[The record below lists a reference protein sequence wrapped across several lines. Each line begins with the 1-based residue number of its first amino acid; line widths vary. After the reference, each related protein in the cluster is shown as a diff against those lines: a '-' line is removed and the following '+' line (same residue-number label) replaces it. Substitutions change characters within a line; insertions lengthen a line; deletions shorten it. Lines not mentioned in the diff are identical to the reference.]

1 MKKSTKL
8 LSVILAILMIFSSL
22 SVASFAVGKTNY
34 KTVEDLEA
42 LGAYSPYGSV
52 TRLTTEERLSVLF
65 DQLDILLGELN
76 INMGTIDLSILG
88 KIEIDLRSIN
98 ALCKTV
104 DSVQTLVNKN
114 SSLLWMAKVI
124 NYIDVSTWQ
133 SGMTR
138 ENTSQ
143 FTIVS
148 ELFEFISANE
158 LLVNRILVEGLQ
170 FGVANSFLPFDR
182 EGISSLIQN
191 LPSTIKTLIFPLM
204 ARPDATASELSIFT
218 NTAGNGGVLSV
229 LDKIIPELF
238 SKPMLWTSY
247 RVNANGDDLKYTAEL
262 PTAAGQTS
270 RYFVV
275 ENGGEQISQ
284 YDYNFPVLLGSKDN
298 VGKWT
303 KTVTYTKTLE
313 TEGGDT
319 YVYAAPAGY
328 SGDQTLKWY
337 KNGDKGYLLPS
348 VRDAINSGA
357 LSFSVNGADSALGLL
372 YKFIPYV
379 FAEMAPVV
387 LNGSVKK
394 LLAGA
399 LGVSFTEMTAAEVNA
414 VKGLAAAGDFFTKPQ
429 EFYLWEYSDYK
440 VIDGVPYYRF
450 EDTYFKG
457 TLPENLSTYYY
468 MFNWDW
474 KITKDFVNDFIP
486 TVDGTTIGNS
496 AAGYDNILDGL
507 NAFVYKV
514 IDTVLVENFEAKGQ
528 TYNLR
533 TGLGW
538 ENGGLDKVVNNVLR
552 VARYAFSIAPE
563 EIFDEYYSDAKLSPY
578 YNMMMNGTVKQ
589 ALTGL
594 ACAGIKLLMPQAQLP
609 TEAKL
614 CKTVGTDST
623 DDVSVLALGS
633 VVLRELCT
641 QFMPQYNFDALI
653 YADYSTKTILTGA
666 DYDANYW
673 LDTALNIGMDFGM
686 YYLRSLTDLGED
698 DDAGYYSVMSNL
710 KAIPSNT
717 PTALVY
723 KAGGTYVV
731 ESGKKIPA
739 WQYKLDWVLDWGL
752 SSAKD
757 WTWKFEKYIDCGA
770 TVDLAT
776 YQDPWAKLNTIIL
789 KILPLDQLLDGT
801 GVTTASNTWLENI
814 LRGKLVNG
822 ISTLNLPLVA
832 SAFKIPNGLLRNAN
846 VLTQVV
852 TLVKG
857 LLNSVLY
864 KLAGNYDIIPAEVK
878 TVDDLFNQDT
888 LVKTLAG
895 TTTKSGSWYKHAS
908 DGFIAKLKVIVTN
921 GLLDPL
927 LPIVGLFLGW
937 KSGAQDFNDPS
948 IYFVTSENDTYLHS
962 AATNTLKIANKSS
975 GMLEKHRNSDA
986 VDNPYVLTIN
996 SIEVDEGVALSGSFP
1011 QTLNPGETIEMNVTV
1026 PAGKESVA
1034 TFKVNYS
1041 IAGKDGKA
1049 IGSEQTKVI
1058 YARLTST
1065 WDEENNMVSNGK
1077 EDNGIFSS
1085 QHKEYTFTK
1094 DLFTT
1099 VTTLTGEAQNSSSKA
1114 KNFARIYADSSPAMS
1129 ENFMQYFESQTNRK
1143 EAEWPEKI
1151 DAYANKTNGTAS
1163 GKLYKAKAGITS
1175 ATEIPYGYYDGGQ
1188 IAVQY
1193 EWMKTI
1199 TIKGTAWAIWDYDF
1213 VYYNDYDI
1221 ENVAKTYIDKNLKA
1235 SDFGADAQADFA
1247 AYETALKQV
1256 KFLADAP
1263 KTTMY
1268 TDDIT
1273 IEDGGVMVH
1282 IPAAIAALD
1291 SAYEKLMKNPIVGDV
1306 ADVNTISDAI
1316 DAIAESKGYEIDYE
1330 NYELYEFFAYDKAVK
1345 AGYKMIDSTKGPAK
1359 PENYIEG
1366 ENLSQAVIEAIAANK
1381 GGNIKTGIDATVS
1394 APSEEAM
1401 TKYNDALANFTAP
1414 VYSTVQVEDT
1424 IARIKYYFG
1433 FMDANMKTP
1442 VVKDFL
1448 NQEISIAEA
1457 QNYVQGDYSADSWA
1471 AYTKALADAKAVQA
1485 DVNARQSQ
1493 IFDAKYELMKAQ
1505 NELLPKY
1512 ASMKDNGYL
1521 DGELATLI
1529 EQANTV
1535 VGHFNEYFK
1544 VKDGVD
1550 ATEAWKQLVQALGVE
1565 YNVTVDDVEYSG
1577 ILYNHSAL
1585 TFKAYD
1591 RLNSNKEKA
1600 KVDAAC
1606 DKLQAALNNFVSSVT
1621 LDKNNSGVV
1630 NQVTQD
1636 VRYIQGIVPGTVTT
1650 AEAILNNVKASNPA
1664 AKLAVTPSKSNGFGT
1679 GATVKVSVDN
1689 IGVLSTYYVVVY
1701 GDVNGDGVV
1710 DAFDAFAVDKNVN
1723 SLAALDGVYAK
1734 AADADASGE
1743 ISVADLTPI
1752 MSASVGNADVISQT
1766 R

>member
-22 SVASFAVGKTNY
+22 SVASFAAKTRYENV
-34 KTVEDLEA
+34 TDLEA
-42 LGAYSPYGSV
+42 LEAYNPNGSV
-52 TRLTTEERLSVLF
+52 TRLTTDERLSILF
-65 DQLDILLGELN
+65 DQLEMLLSEAN
-76 INMGTIDLSILG
+76 ISTVVDLSILG
-88 KIEIDLRSIN
+88 KLNIDLRSID

-104 DSVQTLVNKN
+104 DDVCDFIQGKYWLLSGAGIAYSIENKA
-114 SSLLWMAKVI
+114 WER
-124 NYIDVSTWQ
+124 
-133 SGMTR
+133 GMNR
-138 ENTSQ
+138 EKDTP
-143 FTIVS
+143 TKMLT
-148 ELFEFISANE
+148 ELFELVSANE
-158 LLVNRILVEGLQ
+158 LFINRLITSGLDL
-170 FGVANSFLPFDR
+170 GVANNLLPIDR
-182 EGISSLIQN
+182 KAISALIQDV
-191 LPSTIKTLIFPLM
+191 PGTIKKLVFPLL
-204 ARPDATASELSIFT
+204 ARPDTAVSEIGTFT

-229 LDKIIPELF
+229 LDKIIPELL

-262 PTAAGQTS
+262 PTAAGQTL

-275 ENGGEQISQ
+275 ENGGEQIAQ
-284 YDYNFPVLLGSKDN
+284 YDYNFAPLMGSN
-298 VGKWT
+298 NEAGTWT

-337 KNGDKGYLLPS
+337 KNGDAGYLLPS
-348 VRDAINSGA
+348 VRDAINNGT
-357 LSFSVNGADSALGLL
+357 LTFSINGSDSALGLL

-399 LGVSFTEMTAAEVNA
+399 LGVSFAKMTAAEVNA

-457 TLPENLSTYYY
+457 TLPEKLSTYYY

-474 KITKDFVNDFIP
+474 KITDDFVNDFIP
-486 TVDGTTIGNS
+486 SVNGSTIGNS
-496 AAGYDNILDGL
+496 AKGYDTILGGL

-514 IDTVLVENFEAKGQ
+514 IDTVLVPSFNVNGKD
-528 TYNLR
+528 YDLR
-533 TGLGW
+533 KTGLGW
-538 ENGGLDKVVNNVLR
+538 EDGGLDKVIDNVLR
-552 VARYAFSIAPE
+552 AARYAFSIAPE

-578 YNMMMNGTVKQ
+578 YNLMMNGTVKQ

-609 TEAKL
+609 TADKL
-614 CKTVGTDST
+614 CKTVGTDSA

-641 QFMPQYNFDALI
+641 QFMPQYNFDKLI
-653 YADYSTKTILTGA
+653 YADYNTKTILTGA

-673 LDTALNIGMDFGM
+673 IDTALNIGMDFGM
-686 YYLRSLTDLGED
+686 YYLRSLADLGED
-698 DDAGYYSVMSNL
+698 DEAAGYYSVMSNL

-752 SSAKD
+752 STAKD
-757 WTWKFEKYIDCGA
+757 WTWNFEKFIDCGS

-776 YQDPWAKLNTIIL
+776 YQDPWAKLNTILL

-814 LRGKLVNG
+814 LRGKLVKG
-822 ISTLNLPLVA
+822 IADLDLPTVA

-846 VLTQVV
+846 VLTQAV

-857 LLNSVLY
+857 LINVVFY
-864 KLAGNYDIIPAEVK
+864 KLTGNYDVIISEIK
-878 TVDDLFNQDT
+878 TVDDVFNQAN
-888 LVKTLAG
+888 LKKMLAG
-895 TTTKSGSWYKHAS
+895 TIKGSGLNWSQVS
-908 DGFIAKLKVIVTN
+908 QGLIGKLQYLVPN
-921 GLLDPL
+921 GLLAPAM
-927 LPIVGLFLGW
+927 PIVGMFLGW
-937 KSGAQDFNDPS
+937 KTGAQEFKDPS
-948 IYFVTSENDTYLHS
+948 IYFTTSGNDTYLHS
-962 AATNTLKIANKSS
+962 AATNTLKITNKAS
-975 GMLEKHRNSDA
+975 GMLEKHRNSN
-986 VDNPYVLTIN
+986 VLDNPYVLTIN
-996 SIEVDEGVALSGSFP
+996 SIEVDEGVTVAGNFP
-1011 QTLNPGETIEMNVTV
+1011 QTLNPGATVEMNVTV
-1026 PAGKESVA
+1026 PADTESVA
-1034 TFKVNYS
+1034 TFKVKYS
-1041 IAGKDGKA
+1041 ITGKDGKA
-1049 IGSEQTKVI
+1049 IGTEQTKII
-1058 YARLTST
+1058 YARLTSN
-1065 WDEENNMVSNGK
+1065 WDQENDMVSDGSAN
-1077 EDNGIFSS
+1077 NGILSS
-1085 QHKEYTFTK
+1085 QHKKYTFTK

-1099 VTTLTGEAQNSSSKA
+1099 VTTLTGEVQNNEKRS
-1114 KNFARIYADSSPAMS
+1114 KNFAKIYESVAPAS
-1129 ENFMQYFESQTNRK
+1129 GDFAQYFEAQTDRA
-1143 EAEWPEKI
+1143 EAEWPETI
-1151 DAYANKTNGTAS
+1151 DAKGQGGNGSAS
-1163 GKLYKAKAGITS
+1163 GLLYKAKAGVTS

-1188 IAVQY
+1188 VAVRY
-1193 EWMKTI
+1193 EWKYFGN
-1199 TIKGTAWAIWDYDF
+1199 KVGTAVFEYDF

-1221 ENVAKTYIDKNLKA
+1221 ENVAKSYIDKNLKA
-1235 SDFGADAQADFA
+1235 SDFGADAQADFT

-1263 KTTMY
+1263 KTETY
-1268 TDDIT
+1268 TDD
-1273 IEDGGVMVH
+1273 EDVMSQ
-1282 IPAAIAALD
+1282 IPGAIAALD
-1291 SAYEKLMKNPIVGDV
+1291 SAYKKLMKNPIVGDT
-1306 ADVNTISDAI
+1306 ADVNDISAAI
-1316 DAIAESKGYEIDYE
+1316 DAIAAAKGYEIDYE

-1359 PENYIEG
+1359 PEKYIEG
-1366 ENLSQAVIEAIAANK
+1366 ENLSQAVIEAIAAAK

-1401 TKYNDALANFTAP
+1401 TKYNDALANFVAP
-1414 VYSTVQVEDT
+1414 VYSTVNVEDA

-1448 NQEISIAEA
+1448 NQELSIAAAKGYKEA
-1457 QNYVQGDYSADSWA
+1457 DYSADSWA
-1471 AYTKALADAKAVQA
+1471 AYTKALADAQAVA
-1485 DVNARQSQ
+1485 KDANARQSQ
-1493 IFDAKYELMKAQ
+1493 IFDAKYALMKAQ
-1505 NELLPKY
+1505 NDLLPKKY
-1512 ASMKDNGYL
+1512 SMKDNGYL
-1521 DGELATLI
+1521 DGELSALI
-1529 EQANTV
+1529 EQANTIV
-1535 VGHFNEYFK
+1535 NHSDLFT
-1544 VKDGVD
+1544 VKANVD

-1565 YNVTVDDVEYSG
+1565 YNVTVDGTDYTG

-1606 DKLQAALNNFVSSVT
+1606 NKLQAALNNFVSSVT
-1621 LDKNNSGVV
+1621 LDPTGSGVV
-1630 NQVTQD
+1630 NQVAQD
-1636 VRYIQGIVPGTVTT
+1636 VKYIQGITPGTVTT
-1650 AEAILNNVKASNPA
+1650 ADAILQNIKASNAA
-1664 AKLAVTPSKSNGFGT
+1664 AKLAVTPSKSNGYGT
-1679 GATVKVSVDN
+1679 GAMVKVSID
-1689 IGVLSTYYVVVY
+1689 GVGVVASYYVVVY

-1723 SLAALDGVYAK
+1723 SLTALDGVYAK

-1752 MSASVGNADVISQT
+1752 MSAAVGNANVISQT

>member
-42 LGAYSPYGSV
+42 LKAYNPYGAV
-52 TRLTTEERLSVLF
+52 TRLTTEERLSILF

-76 INMGTIDLSILG
+76 INMGTMDLSILG
-88 KIEIDLRSIN
+88 KVEIDLRSIN

-114 SSLLWMAKVI
+114 SLLLPLAKVI

-158 LLVNRILVEGLQ
+158 LLVNRVLVEGLE
-170 FGVANSFLPFDR
+170 FGVANGFLPFDR
-182 EGISSLIQN
+182 EGISTLIQN

-204 ARPDATASELSIFT
+204 ARPDATVSELSTFT
-218 NTAGNGGVLSV
+218 NTSGNGGVLSV
-229 LDKIIPELF
+229 LDKVIPELL

-319 YVYAAPAGY
+319 YVYAAPTGY

-348 VRDAINSGA
+348 VRDAINNGT
-357 LSFSVNGADSALGLL
+357 LSFSVNGTDSALGLL

-399 LGVSFTEMTAAEVNA
+399 LGVSFAEMTAAEVEA
-414 VKGLAAAGDFFTKPQ
+414 AKGLAGAGNFFTKPQ
-429 EFYLWEYSDYK
+429 ESYLWEYSDYK

-474 KITKDFVNDFIP
+474 KITDDFVNEFIP

-496 AAGYDNILDGL
+496 AAGYSSILDGL

-514 IDTVLVENFEAKGQ
+514 INTVLVENFEVKGQ

-538 ENGGLDKVVNNVLR
+538 ENGGLDKLVDNVLSA
-552 VARYAFSIAPE
+552 ARYAFGIAPK
-563 EIFDEYYSDAKLSPY
+563 EIFDEYYNDPVLSPY
-578 YNMMMNGTVKQ
+578 YNMMMTGTKKQ

-614 CKTVGTDST
+614 CKTVGTDSA

-717 PTALVY
+717 PKALVY

-731 ESGKKIPA
+731 EDGKKIPA

-757 WTWKFEKYIDCGA
+757 WTWSFEKYIDCGS

-822 ISTLNLPLVA
+822 INSFDLPLVA

-846 VLTQVV
+846 VLTQAV

-857 LLNSVLY
+857 LLNVVFY

-878 TVDDLFNQDT
+878 TIDDVFNQDI

-895 TTTKSGSWYKHAS
+895 TTEKGITWHKHKS

-937 KSGAQDFNDPS
+937 KTGAQDFNDPS
-948 IYFVTSENDTYLHS
+948 IYFTTSGNDTYLHS

-975 GMLEKHRNSDA
+975 GMLEKHRNSNV

-996 SIEVDEGVALSGSFP
+996 SIEADEGVTVAGQFP
-1011 QTLNPGETIEMNVTV
+1011 QTLNPGETIEMKVTV
-1026 PAGKESVA
+1026 PADTESVA

-1041 IAGKDGKA
+1041 ITGKDGKA
-1049 IGSEQTKVI
+1049 IGSEQTKVV

-1077 EDNGIFSS
+1077 EDSGIFSS
-1085 QHKEYTFTK
+1085 AHKEYTFTK

-1099 VTTLTGEAQNSSSKA
+1099 VTTLKGEAQNSSSKQ
-1114 KNFARIYADSSPAMS
+1114 KNITKIYADPTPEMS
-1129 ENFMQYFESQTNRK
+1129 ENFMQYFESQTNLT

-1151 DAYANKTNGTAS
+1151 GAYEHKTNATAS
-1163 GKLYKAKAGITS
+1163 GKLYKAKAGVTS

-1188 IAVQY
+1188 IAVQF
-1193 EWMKTI
+1193 EWNKTV
-1199 TIKGTAWAIWDYDF
+1199 TIKGKVWAIWDYDF

-1221 ENVAKTYIDKNLKA
+1221 ENVAKSYINKNLKA

-1268 TDDIT
+1268 ADNLT
-1273 IEDGGVMVH
+1273 IEEGGVMVH
-1282 IPAAIAALD
+1282 IPDAIAALD

-1316 DAIAESKGYEIDYE
+1316 DAIAEAKGYEIDYE

-1366 ENLSQAVIEAIAANK
+1366 ENLSQAVIEAIAAAK

-1414 VYSTVQVEDT
+1414 VYSTVNVEDT
-1424 IARIKYYFG
+1424 IARINYYFG

-1457 QNYVQGDYSADSWA
+1457 QNYVQGNYSTDSWA
-1471 AYTKALADAKAVQA
+1471 AYQKALADAKAVQA
-1485 DVNARQSQ
+1485 DADARQSQ

-1505 NELLPKY
+1505 NDLLPKSV
-1512 ASMKDNGYL
+1512 SMKDNGYL
-1521 DGELATLI
+1521 DGELSALI
-1529 EQANTV
+1529 EQANTIV
-1535 VGHFNEYFK
+1535 NHSDLFT
-1544 VKDGVD
+1544 VKANVD

-1565 YNVTVDDVEYSG
+1565 YNVNVDGTDYEG
-1577 ILYNHSAL
+1577 ILYKNSAL
-1585 TFKAYD
+1585 DFKTND

-1606 DKLQAALNNFVSSVT
+1606 TKLRTAIGNFVSSVT
-1621 LDKNNSGVV
+1621 LDPSGSGVV
-1630 NQVTQD
+1630 NQVAQD
-1636 VRYIQGIVPGTVTT
+1636 VKYIQGITPGTVTT
-1650 AEAILNNVKASNPA
+1650 ADAILKNIKASNAA

-1679 GATVKVSVDN
+1679 GAMVKASID
-1689 IGVLSTYYVVVY
+1689 GVGVVATYYVVVY

-1723 SLAALDGVYAK
+1723 GLAALDGVYAK
-1734 AADADASGE
+1734 AADADQSDA
-1743 ISVADLTPI
+1743 ITVADLTPI
-1752 MSASVGNADVISQT
+1752 MSAAVGNVDAISQT

>member
-8 LSVILAILMIFSSL
+8 LSVILAVLMIFSSL

-34 KTVEDLEA
+34 KTVEDLTA
-42 LGAYSPYGSV
+42 LDAYNTYGSV
-52 TRLTTEERLSVLF
+52 TRLTTEERMSILF

-88 KIEIDLRSIN
+88 KLTIDLRSIN

-104 DSVQTLVNKN
+104 DNVKEFVEGKKA
-114 SSLLWMAKVI
+114 LLWMVGVAKNI
-124 NYIDVSTWQ
+124 NVSTWQ

-138 ENTSQ
+138 ETTSQ
-143 FTIVS
+143 IMIVT
-148 ELFEFISANE
+148 ELLELLSANE
-158 LLVNRILVEGLQ
+158 PLVSAVLTDGLDL
-170 FGVANSFLPFDR
+170 GVANNFLPFDR
-182 EGISSLIQN
+182 KGMSDLIKD
-191 LPSTIKTLIFPLM
+191 LPGTIKALIFPLM
-204 ARPDATASELSIFT
+204 ARRDATASEIGTFT
-218 NTAGNGGVLSV
+218 NTKGNGGVLTV
-229 LDKIIPELF
+229 LDSFVQTLF
-238 SKPMLWTSY
+238 TKPMLWTSY

-262 PTAAGQTS
+262 PTAAGQTL

-284 YDYNFPVLLGSKDN
+284 YDYNFAPVMGSKSSA
-298 VGKWT
+298 GTWT

-313 TEGGDT
+313 TEGEDI
-319 YVYAAPAGY
+319 YVYAAPKDY
-328 SGDQTLKWY
+328 TGDQTLKWY

-357 LSFSVNGADSALGLL
+357 LTFSVNGADSVLGLL

-399 LGVSFTEMTAAEVNA
+399 LGVEFAEMTAAEVDA
-414 VKGLAAAGDFFTKPQ
+414 VKVLPEAGDFFTKPQ

-474 KITKDFVNDFIP
+474 KITDDFVNEFIP

-496 AAGYDNILDGL
+496 AAGYDSILDGL
-507 NAFVYKV
+507 NAFIYKV
-514 IDTVLVENFEAKGQ
+514 IDTVLVENFEVKGK

-552 VARYAFSIAPE
+552 AARYAFSIAPE
-563 EIFDEYYSDAKLSPY
+563 EIFDEYYNDAKLSPY
-578 YNMMMNGTVKQ
+578 YNMMMNGTTKQ

-609 TEAKL
+609 SEAKL
-614 CKTVGTDST
+614 CKTVGTDSA
-623 DDVSVLALGS
+623 DDVSVLALAA
-633 VVLRELCT
+633 VVVRELCT
-641 QFMPQYNFDALI
+641 QLMPAYNFDALI
-653 YADYSTKTILTGA
+653 YADYNTKTLLTGA
-666 DYDANYW
+666 KYNADYW
-673 LDTALNIGMDFGM
+673 IDTVLTMGVDLGM
-686 YYLRSLTDLGED
+686 YYLRNITDLGED
-698 DDAGYYSVMSNL
+698 SANGYYAVMNKL
-710 KAIPSNT
+710 GAVPSSD
-717 PTALVY
+717 ASSFKY
-723 KAGGTYVV
+723 KADSTYKDGV
-731 ESGKKIPA
+731 PT
-739 WQYKLDWVLDWGL
+739 WQYKVDWIIDWAL
-752 SSAKD
+752 TSSEEWA
-757 WTWKFEKYIDCGA
+757 WSFEKFVDCGS

-776 YQDPWAKLNTIIL
+776 YQDPWAKLNTVLL
-789 KILPLDQLLDGT
+789 KLLPLDQVFNASD
-801 GVTTASNTWLENI
+801 VTTASNTWLENV
-814 LRGKLVNG
+814 LRGKLVKG
-822 ISTLNLPLVA
+822 IADLDLPKVA
-832 SAFKIPNGLLRNAN
+832 SAFKIPDGILRNAN
-846 VLTQVV
+846 VLTQAV

-864 KLAGNYDIIPAEVK
+864 KLAGNNDIIPAAIN
-878 TVDDLFNQDT
+878 TVDDLFNQDN
-888 LVKTLAG
+888 LKTLIC
-895 TTTKSGSWYKHAS
+895 SLLS
-908 DGFIAKLKVIVTN
+908 KLYPIGQN
-921 GLLDPL
+921 GLLDPV
-927 LPIVGLFLGW
+927 LPIVGMFLGW
-937 KSGAQDFNDPS
+937 KTGAQDFKDPS
-948 IYFVTSENDTYLHS
+948 IYFTTSGNDTYLLS
-962 AATNTLKIANKSS
+962 TATNTLKIANKSA
-975 GMLEKHRNSDA
+975 GMLEKHRDSDA
-986 VDNPYVLTIN
+986 VDNPYVLTIK
-996 SIEVDEGVALSGSFP
+996 SIEVDEGVTLDGSFP
-1011 QTLNPGETIEMNVTV
+1011 QTLNPGETIEMKVTV
-1026 PAGKESVA
+1026 PDKKDSVA
-1034 TFKVNYS
+1034 TFKVHYS
-1041 IAGKDGKA
+1041 ITGKDGKA

-1065 WDEENNMVSNGK
+1065 PDQENNMVTNGK
-1077 EDNGIFSS
+1077 EDNGIISS
-1085 QHKEYTFTK
+1085 QHKEFTFTK

-1099 VTTLTGEAQNSSSKA
+1099 VTTLIGEVQNSGDA
-1114 KNFARIYADSSPAMS
+1114 KNFAQIYADTSKAEMG
-1129 ENFMQYFESQTNRK
+1129 ENFMQYFESQTDRE
-1143 EAEWPEKI
+1143 EAEWPAKI
-1151 DAYANKTNGTAS
+1151 DGKANKVNGTAS
-1163 GKLYKAKAGITS
+1163 GLLYKAKAGVTS

-1188 IAVQY
+1188 IAVRY
-1193 EWMKTI
+1193 EWKNWVGKT
-1199 TIKGTAWAIWDYDF
+1199 KEAWAIWDYDF

-1268 TDDIT
+1268 TDNLT
-1273 IEDGGVMVH
+1273 IDEGGVMVH
-1282 IPAAIAALD
+1282 IPAAIEALD
-1291 SAYEKLMKNPIVGDV
+1291 SAYEKLMKHPIVGDV

-1424 IARIKYYFG
+1424 IARINYYFN
-1433 FMDANMKTP
+1433 FMDAHMKTP

-1448 NQEISIAEA
+1448 NQEIAIAEA
-1457 QNYVQGDYSADSWA
+1457 QNYAQGEYSTDSWA

-1485 DVNARQSQ
+1485 DANARQSQ
-1493 IFDAKYELMKAQ
+1493 IFDAKYALMKAQ
-1505 NELLPKY
+1505 NDLLPKY

-1521 DGELATLI
+1521 DGELSALI
-1529 EQANTV
+1529 EQANTI

-1550 ATEAWKQLVQALGVE
+1550 ATEAWKQLVQTLGVE
-1565 YNVTVDDVEYSG
+1565 YNVNVDGTDYTG
-1577 ILYNHSAL
+1577 ILYNNSAL
-1585 TFKAYD
+1585 TFTAYD

-1630 NQVTQD
+1630 NQVTQE

-1650 AEAILNNVKASNPA
+1650 SEAILNNVKASNPA

-1679 GATVKVSVDN
+1679 GATVKVSVDG

-1743 ISVADLTPI
+1743 ITVADLTPI
-1752 MSASVGNADVISQT
+1752 MSASVGNANVISQT

>member
-8 LSVILAILMIFSSL
+8 LSVILAVLMIFSSL
-22 SVASFAVGKTNY
+22 SVASFAATTKY

-42 LGAYSPYGSV
+42 LQAYSPYGSV
-52 TRLTTEERLSVLF
+52 TRLETEERLSILF
-65 DQLDILLGELN
+65 DQLDVLLGELN
-76 INMGTIDLSILG
+76 INLGTIDLSILG
-88 KIEIDLRSIN
+88 KLTIDLTSIN

-104 DSVQTLVNKN
+104 DNVKEFVKGKTALLPLV
-114 SSLLWMAKVI
+114 KVI

-143 FTIVS
+143 LTIVS
-148 ELFEFISANE
+148 ELFELISANE

-204 ARPDATASELSIFT
+204 ARPDTPASELGTYT
-218 NTAGNGGVLSV
+218 NTAGNGGVLTV
-229 LDKIIPELF
+229 LDSFVQTLF
-238 SKPMLWTSY
+238 TKPMLWTSY

-262 PTAAGQTS
+262 PTTAGQTS

-303 KTVTYTKTLE
+303 KTVTYTKTPE

-319 YVYAAPAGY
+319 YVYTAPEDY
-328 SGDQTLKWY
+328 TGDHTLKWY

-348 VRDAINSGA
+348 VRDAIIKGD
-357 LSFSVNGADSALGLL
+357 LTFSVNGDDSVLGLI

-394 LLAGA
+394 LLAEA
-399 LGVSFTEMTAAEVNA
+399 LGVSFAEMTQQEIEA
-414 VKGLAAAGDFFTKPQ
+414 VANAGDFFTKPQ

-457 TLPENLSTYYY
+457 TLPANLSTYYY

-474 KITKDFVNDFIP
+474 KITKDFVNEFIP
-486 TVDGTTIGNS
+486 TVSGSTIGES
-496 AAGYDNILDGL
+496 AKHYDTILDGL
-507 NAFVYKV
+507 NDFVYKV
-514 IDTVLVENFEAKGQ
+514 IDTVLVENFEVKGK

-533 TGLGW
+533 AGLGW
-538 ENGGLDKVVNNVLR
+538 ENGGLDKVVDNVLR
-552 VARYAFSIAPE
+552 AARYAFSIAPE

-578 YNMMMNGTVKQ
+578 YNLMMNGTVKQ

-609 TEAKL
+609 SEAKL
-614 CKTVGTDST
+614 CKTVGTDSA

-641 QFMPQYNFDALI
+641 QFMPQYNFDKLI

-666 DYDANYW
+666 DYDTNYW
-673 LDTALNIGMDFGM
+673 IDTALNIGMDLGM

-710 KAIPSNT
+710 KAVPSNT

-739 WQYKLDWVLDWGL
+739 WQIKLDWVIDWGL

-757 WTWKFEKYIDCGA
+757 WTWNFEKFIDCGS

-776 YQDPWAKLNTIIL
+776 YQDPWAKLNTILL
-789 KILPLDQLLDGT
+789 KLLPLDQLLDGT
-801 GVTTASNTWLENI
+801 GVTTASNTWLENV
-814 LRGKLVNG
+814 LRGKLVKG
-822 ISTLNLPLVA
+822 IADLDIPTVA

-846 VLTQVV
+846 VLTQAV

-864 KLAGNYDIIPAEVK
+864 KLAGNYNVIPAEIN
-878 TVDDLFNQDT
+878 TVDDLFNQDN

-895 TTTKSGSWYKHAS
+895 TTKRKWNGWHEKVD
-908 DGFIAKLKVIVTN
+908 DGFIAKLKVIVTS
-921 GLLDPL
+921 GLLDPI
-927 LPIVGLFLGW
+927 LPIVGMFLGW
-937 KSGAQDFNDPS
+937 KTGAQDFKDPS
-948 IYFVTSENDTYLHS
+948 IYFTTSGNDTYLLS
-962 AATNTLKIANKSS
+962 TATNTLKIANKSS
-975 GMLEKHRNSDA
+975 GMLEKHRNSVT

-1026 PAGKESVA
+1026 PADKESVA
-1034 TFKVNYS
+1034 TFKVHYS
-1041 IAGKDGKA
+1041 IAGKDGKNV
-1049 IGSEQTKVI
+1049 GSEQTKVV

-1065 WDEENNMVSNGK
+1065 PDDENTLIK
-1077 EDNGIFSS
+1077 EKTDGDIISS
-1085 QHKEYTFTK
+1085 SHKQYTFTK
-1094 DLFTT
+1094 DLFST
-1099 VTTLTGEAQNSSSKA
+1099 VTSLKAEAQNKSGSALKFD
-1114 KNFARIYADSSPAMS
+1114 KIYADATPAMG
-1129 ENFMQYFESQTNRK
+1129 ENFKQYFESQTNRA

-1151 DAYANKTNGTAS
+1151 DGKAHNANGVAS
-1163 GKLYKAKAGITS
+1163 GLIFKAKAGVTA
-1175 ATEIPYGYYDGGQ
+1175 ATEMPYGYYSGGQ
-1188 IAVQY
+1188 IAVHF
-1193 EWMKTI
+1193 
-1199 TIKGTAWAIWDYDF
+1199 GTKNKQDYAAWAYDF
-1213 VYYNDYDI
+1213 IYYTDYDI

-1263 KTTMY
+1263 KTISY
-1268 TDDIT
+1268 TDDLT
-1273 IEDGGVMVH
+1273 IEEGGVMVH

-1291 SAYEKLMKNPIVGDV
+1291 SAYEKLMKHPIVGDV

-1366 ENLSQAVIEAIAANK
+1366 ENLSQAVIEKIAADK

-1433 FMDANMKTP
+1433 FMDANMKAKD
-1442 VVKDFL
+1442 VKTFL
-1448 NQEISIAEA
+1448 NQEIDIAKA
-1457 QNYVQGDYSADSWA
+1457 QNYVQGDYSTDSWV
-1471 AYTKALADAKAVQA
+1471 AYTKALADAEAIA
-1485 DVNARQSQ
+1485 ATTGARPSQ

-1505 NELLPKY
+1505 NDLLPKNV
-1512 ASMKDNGYL
+1512 SMKDNGYL
-1521 DGELATLI
+1521 DGELSDLI
-1529 EQANTV
+1529 EQANTIV
-1535 VGHFNEYFK
+1535 NHSDLFT
-1544 VKDGVD
+1544 VKANVD

-1565 YNVTVDDVEYSG
+1565 YNVTVDGVEYSG
-1577 ILYNHSAL
+1577 ILYNNSAL

-1591 RLNSNKEKA
+1591 RLNTNKEKA
-1600 KVDAAC
+1600 KVNAAC
-1606 DKLQAALNNFVSSVT
+1606 DKLRAALNNFVSSVT
-1621 LDKNNSGVV
+1621 LDKNDSGVV
-1630 NQVTQD
+1630 NQVAQD
-1636 VRYIQGIVPGTVTT
+1636 VKYIQGIVPGTVTT
-1650 AEAILNNVKASNPA
+1650 ANAILNNVKASNSA
-1664 AKLAVTPSKSNGFGT
+1664 ATLAVTPSKSNGYGT
-1679 GATVKVSVDN
+1679 GATVKVSVDG
-1689 IGVLSTYYVVVY
+1689 IDVATYYVVVY

-1723 SLAALDGVYAK
+1723 GFAADLNGVYEK
-1734 AADADASGE
+1734 AADADASGT
-1743 ISVADLTPI
+1743 ITVADLTPI
-1752 MSASVGNADVISQT
+1752 MSAAVGNAGVISQT
-1766 R
+1766 RN

>member
-8 LSVILAILMIFSSL
+8 LSVILAIFMIFSSL
-22 SVASFAVGKTNY
+22 SVASFAAKTRYEN
-34 KTVEDLEA
+34 VSDLEA
-42 LGAYSPYGSV
+42 LEAYNPNGSV
-52 TRLTTEERLSVLF
+52 TRLTTDERLSILF
-65 DQLDILLGELN
+65 DQLEMLLSQAN
-76 INMGTIDLSILG
+76 ISTVIDLSILG
-88 KIEIDLRSIN
+88 KLNIDLRSID

-104 DSVQTLVNKN
+104 DDVCDFIGDKHA
-114 SSLLWMAKVI
+114 LLAGAGAAYSIKTNAWER
-124 NYIDVSTWQ
+124 
-133 SGMTR
+133 GMNR
-138 ENTSQ
+138 EKDTP
-143 FTIVS
+143 TKMLT
-148 ELFEFISANE
+148 ELFELVSANE
-158 LLVNRILVEGLQ
+158 LVINRIITDGLDL
-170 FGVANSFLPFDR
+170 GIINNFLPIDR
-182 EGISSLIQN
+182 AAISALVKDV
-191 LPSTIKTLIFPLM
+191 PGTIKKLVFPLL
-204 ARPDATASELSIFT
+204 ARPDTAVSEIGTFT

-262 PTAAGQTS
+262 PTAAGQTL

-275 ENGGEQISQ
+275 ENGGEQIAQ
-284 YDYNFPVLLGSKDN
+284 YDYNFAPLMGSN
-298 VGKWT
+298 NATGTWT

-337 KNGDKGYLLPS
+337 KNGDAGYLLPS
-348 VRDAINSGA
+348 VRDAINSGD
-357 LSFSVNGADSALGLL
+357 LSFSVNGTDSALGLL

-399 LGVSFTEMTAAEVNA
+399 LGVSFAEMTAAEVDA
-414 VKGLAAAGDFFTKPQ
+414 VKGLADAGDFFTKAQ

-474 KITKDFVNDFIP
+474 KITDDFVNEFIP
-486 TVDGTTIGNS
+486 TVDGTTIGKS
-496 AAGYDNILDGL
+496 AAGYDSILDGL

-514 IDTVLVENFEAKGQ
+514 IDTVLVPSFNVNGKD
-528 TYNLR
+528 YDLR
-533 TGLGW
+533 KTGLGW
-538 ENGGLDKVVNNVLR
+538 EDGELDKLVDNVLR
-552 VARYAFSIAPE
+552 AARYAFSIAPE

-578 YNMMMNGTVKQ
+578 YNLMMNGTVKQ

-609 TEAKL
+609 TADKL
-614 CKTVGTDST
+614 CKTVGTDSA

-633 VVLRELCT
+633 VVLREICT

-673 LDTALNIGMDFGM
+673 IDTALNIGMDFGM

-717 PTALVY
+717 PTALDY

-752 SSAKD
+752 STAKE
-757 WTWKFEKYIDCGA
+757 WTWSFEKYIDCGN

-776 YQDPWAKLNTIIL
+776 YQDPWAKLNTILL
-789 KILPLDQLLDGT
+789 KILPLDQLLDDT

-814 LRGKLVNG
+814 LRGKLVKG
-822 ISTLNLPLVA
+822 IADLDLPTVA

-846 VLTQVV
+846 VLTQAV

-857 LLNSVLY
+857 LINVIFY
-864 KLAGNYDIIPAEVK
+864 KLTGNYDVIISEIK
-878 TVDDLFNQDT
+878 TVDDVFNQDN
-888 LVKTLAG
+888 LKKMLAG
-895 TTTKSGSWYKHAS
+895 TIKGGGLNWSQVSQGLI
-908 DGFIAKLKVIVTN
+908 GKLQYLVPN
-921 GLLDPL
+921 GLLVPAM
-927 LPIVGLFLGW
+927 PIVGMFLGW
-937 KSGAQDFNDPS
+937 KTGAQDFEDPS
-948 IYFVTSENDTYLHS
+948 IYFTTSGGDTYLHS
-962 AATNTLKIANKSS
+962 EATNTLKITNKAS
-975 GMLEKHRNSDA
+975 GMLEKHRNSN
-986 VDNPYVLTIN
+986 VLDNPYVLTIN
-996 SIEVDEGVALSGSFP
+996 SIEADEGVTVAGNFP
-1011 QTLNPGETIEMNVTV
+1011 QTLNPGATIEMNVTV
-1026 PAGKESVA
+1026 PAGTESVA
-1034 TFKVNYS
+1034 TFKVKYS
-1041 IAGKDGKA
+1041 ITGKDGKA
-1049 IGSEQTKVI
+1049 IGTEQTKII
-1058 YARLTST
+1058 YARLTSE
-1065 WDEENNMVSNGK
+1065 WDQENDMVSDGK

-1085 QHKEYTFTK
+1085 QHKKYTFTK

-1099 VTTLTGEAQNSSSKA
+1099 VTTLKGEAQNSSSKA
-1114 KNFARIYADSSPAMS
+1114 KDFTKIYADADSAMS
-1129 ENFMQYFESQTNRK
+1129 ENFMQYFESQTNRE
-1143 EAEWPEKI
+1143 EAEWPATI
-1151 DAYANKTNGTAS
+1151 DAKGKAGNSTAS
-1163 GKLYKAKAGITS
+1163 GLLYKAKAGVTS

-1193 EWMKTI
+1193 EWRKAFGST
-1199 TIKGTAWAIWDYDF
+1199 GQAWAIWDYDF

-1235 SDFGADAQADFA
+1235 SDFGADAQADFT

-1263 KTTMY
+1263 KMETY
-1268 TDDIT
+1268 TDDG
-1273 IEDGGVMVH
+1273 DVMSQ
-1282 IPAAIAALD
+1282 IPDAIAALD
-1291 SAYEKLMKNPIVGDV
+1291 SAYEKLMKNPIVGDT
-1306 ADVNTISDAI
+1306 ADVNDISAAI

-1366 ENLSQAVIEAIAANK
+1366 ENLSQAVIEAIAAAK

-1414 VYSTVQVEDT
+1414 VYSTVNVEDA
-1424 IARIKYYFG
+1424 IARINYYFN
-1433 FMDANMKTP
+1433 FMDANMKAKD
-1442 VVKDFL
+1442 VKTFL
-1448 NQEISIAEA
+1448 NQEIEIAKA
-1457 QNYVQGDYSADSWA
+1457 QNYVQGDYSTDSWA
-1471 AYTKALADAKAVQA
+1471 AYTKALADAEAIA
-1485 DVNARQSQ
+1485 ATTGARPSQ

-1505 NELLPKY
+1505 NDLLPKEF
-1512 ASMKDNGYL
+1512 SMKDSGYL
-1521 DGELATLI
+1521 DGELSALI
-1529 EQANTV
+1529 EQANTIV
-1535 VGHFNEYFK
+1535 NHSDLFTVAAN
-1544 VKDGVD
+1544 VD
-1550 ATEAWKQLVQALGVE
+1550 ATEAWKQLVQALGVD
-1565 YNVTVDDVEYSG
+1565 YKVTVDGTDYEG
-1577 ILYNHSAL
+1577 ILYKNSAL
-1585 TFKAYD
+1585 DFKTND
-1591 RLNSNKEKA
+1591 RLKSNKEKA

-1606 DKLQAALNNFVSSVT
+1606 DKLQTALNNFVSSVT
-1621 LDKNNSGVV
+1621 LDKNDSGVV

-1636 VRYIQGIVPGTVTT
+1636 VKCIQGIVPGTVTT
-1650 AEAILNNVKASNPA
+1650 SDAILKNVKASNPA
-1664 AKLAVTPSKSNGFGT
+1664 AKLAVTPSKSNGYGT
-1679 GATVKVSVDN
+1679 GAKVDVSIDG
-1689 IGVLSTYYVVVY
+1689 IGVLATYYVVVY

-1723 SLAALDGVYAK
+1723 GFAPLNGVYEK
-1734 AADADASGE
+1734 AADADASGA

-1752 MSASVGNADVISQT
+1752 MSAAVGNVDVITQT

>member
-22 SVASFAVGKTNY
+22 SVASFAAKANY
-34 KTVEDLEA
+34 KTVDELDA
-42 LGAYSPYGSV
+42 LQAYNPYGSV
-52 TRLTTEERLSVLF
+52 TRLTTEERMSILF

-76 INMGTIDLSILG
+76 IKMDPIKILLYPTIN
-88 KIEIDLRSIN
+88 IDLRSVDAIC
-98 ALCKTV
+98 ATI
-104 DSVQTLVNKN
+104 DSVTACVKQLPTGIAGVAKDLNVKN
-114 SSLLWMAKVI
+114 WK
-124 NYIDVSTWQ
+124 T
-133 SGMTR
+133 GMKR

-143 FTIVS
+143 IMIVT
-148 ELFEFISANE
+148 E
-158 LLVNRILVEGLQ
+158 LLKLLSDNETFVRSVLTKGLDL
-170 FGVANSFLPFDR
+170 GVANSFLPFNR
-182 EGISSLIQN
+182 KGMSALIQD
-191 LPSTIKTLIFPLM
+191 LPGTIKALVFPLL
-204 ARPDATASELSIFT
+204 ARPDTAVSEIGTFT

-262 PTAAGQTS
+262 PTAEGQTL
-270 RYFVV
+270 RYFAV
-275 ENGGEQISQ
+275 ENGGEQIAQ
-284 YDYNFPVLLGSKDN
+284 YDYNFAPVMGSKSSA
-298 VGKWT
+298 GTWT

-337 KNGDKGYLLPS
+337 KNGNKGYLLPS
-348 VRDAINSGA
+348 VAQAINDKT
-357 LSFSVNGADSALGLL
+357 LSFSLNGDDSVLGLI

-394 LLAGA
+394 LLAEA
-399 LGVSFTEMTAAEVNA
+399 LGVSFTEMTAAEVDA
-414 VKGLAAAGDFFTKPQ
+414 VKGSAAGDFFTKPQ

-474 KITKDFVNDFIP
+474 KITDDFVNAFIP
-486 TVDGTTIGNS
+486 TVNGTSIGKS
-496 AAGYDNILDGL
+496 AAGYDSILDGL

-514 IDTVLVENFEAKGQ
+514 IDTVLVPSFEVNGKK
-528 TYNLR
+528 YDLR
-533 TGLGW
+533 AGLGW
-538 ENGGLDKVVNNVLR
+538 ENGGLDKVVDNVLR
-552 VARYAFSIAPE
+552 AARYAFSIAPE

-609 TEAKL
+609 TADKL
-614 CKTVGTDST
+614 CNTVGTDSA

-673 LDTALNIGMDFGM
+673 LDTALNIGMDLGM

-757 WTWKFEKYIDCGA
+757 WTWKFEKFIDCG

-789 KILPLDQLLDGT
+789 KLLPLDQLLDGT
-801 GVTTASNTWLENI
+801 GVTTASNTWLENV

-822 ISTLNLPLVA
+822 ICTLDLPLVA
-832 SAFKIPNGLLRNAN
+832 SAFKIPNGILRNAN
-846 VLTQVV
+846 VLTQAV

-864 KLAGNYDIIPAEVK
+864 KLAGNSDIIPAAIN
-878 TVDDLFNQDT
+878 TLDDLFNQDNLKNLICS
-888 LVKTLAG
+888 LVG
-895 TTTKSGSWYKHAS
+895 
-908 DGFIAKLKVIVTN
+908 KLYTIGQN
-921 GLLDPL
+921 GLLDPV
-927 LPIVGLFLGW
+927 LPIVGMFLGW
-937 KSGAQDFNDPS
+937 KTGAQDFKDPS
-948 IYFVTSENDTYLHS
+948 IYFTTSGNDTYLLS
-962 AATNTLKIANKSS
+962 TATNTLKIANKSS
-975 GMLEKHRNSDA
+975 GMLEKHRNSDV
-986 VDNPYVLTIN
+986 VDNPYVLTIK
-996 SIEVDEGVALSGSFP
+996 SIEVDEGVTLDGSFP
-1011 QTLNPGETIEMNVTV
+1011 QTLNPGETIEMKVTV
-1026 PAGKESVA
+1026 PAKKESVA

-1041 IAGKDGKA
+1041 LTGKDGKA

-1065 WDEENNMVSNGK
+1065 PDQEDVKVTNGK
-1077 EDNGIFSS
+1077 EDNGIISS
-1085 QHKEYTFTK
+1085 EHKEFTFTK

-1099 VTTLTGEAQNSSSKA
+1099 VTTLIGEVQNSGKA
-1114 KNFARIYADSSPAMS
+1114 KDFAQIYADENPAMG
-1129 ENFMQYFESQTNRK
+1129 ENFMQYFESQTNRE
-1143 EAEWPEKI
+1143 EAEWP
-1151 DAYANKTNGTAS
+1151 ANIAAKADKTNGTAS
-1163 GKLYKAKAGITS
+1163 GLLYKAKAGVTS

-1188 IAVQY
+1188 IAV
-1193 EWMKTI
+1193 EWHW
-1199 TIKGTAWAIWDYDF
+1199 KGAFNSTKKAWAIWDYDF

-1268 TDDIT
+1268 ADNLT
-1273 IEDGGVMVH
+1273 IEEGGVMVH
-1282 IPAAIAALD
+1282 IPAAIEALD
-1291 SAYEKLMKNPIVGDV
+1291 SAYEKLMKHPIVGDV

-1345 AGYKMIDSTKGPAK
+1345 AGYNMIDSTKGPAK

-1401 TKYNDALANFTAP
+1401 TNYNDALANFTAP

-1424 IARIKYYFG
+1424 IARINYYFS

-1448 NQEISIAEA
+1448 NQEIAIAEA
-1457 QNYVQGDYSADSWA
+1457 QNYVQGEYSADSWA

-1485 DVNARQSQ
+1485 DANARQSQ
-1493 IFDAKYELMKAQ
+1493 IFDAKYALMKAQ
-1505 NELLPKY
+1505 NDLLPKY

-1529 EQANTV
+1529 EQANTI

-1565 YNVTVDDVEYSG
+1565 YNVTVDGVEYSG
-1577 ILYNHSAL
+1577 ILYNNSAL
-1585 TFKAYD
+1585 TFTAYD

-1606 DKLQAALNNFVSSVT
+1606 SKLRAALNNFVSSVT
-1621 LDKNNSGVV
+1621 LDKNDSGVV
-1630 NQVTQD
+1630 NQVTQE

-1679 GATVKVSVDN
+1679 GATVKVSVDG

-1734 AADADASGE
+1734 AADADASGT
-1743 ISVADLTPI
+1743 ITVADLTPI

>member
-22 SVASFAVGKTNY
+22 SVASFAAKTRYEN
-34 KTVEDLEA
+34 VSDLEA
-42 LGAYSPYGSV
+42 LEAYSPYGSV
-52 TRLTTEERLSVLF
+52 TRLTTDERMSILF
-65 DQLDILLGELN
+65 DQLEMLLSQAN
-76 INMGTIDLSILG
+76 ISTVIDLSILG
-88 KIEIDLRSIN
+88 KLNIDLRSID

-104 DSVQTLVNKN
+104 DDVCDFIKGKHA
-114 SSLLWMAKVI
+114 LLAGAGAAYSIKTDAWER
-124 NYIDVSTWQ
+124 
-133 SGMTR
+133 GMNR
-138 ENTSQ
+138 EKDTP
-143 FTIVS
+143 TKMLT
-148 ELFEFISANE
+148 ELFELVSSNE
-158 LLVNRILVEGLQ
+158 LFINRIITDGLDL
-170 FGVANSFLPFDR
+170 GIINNFLPIDR
-182 EGISSLIQN
+182 KAINALVQDVPG
-191 LPSTIKTLIFPLM
+191 TIKKLVFPLL
-204 ARPDATASELSIFT
+204 ARPDTAVSEIGTFT

-247 RVNANGDDLKYTAEL
+247 RVNANGDDLKYTVEL
-262 PTAAGQTS
+262 PTAAGQTL

-275 ENGGEQISQ
+275 ENGGEQIAQ
-284 YDYNFPVLLGSKDN
+284 YDYNFAPLMGSQGN
-298 VGKWT
+298 AGKWT

-337 KNGDKGYLLPS
+337 KNGDAGYLLPS

-357 LSFSVNGADSALGLL
+357 LSFSVNGTDSALGLV

-399 LGVSFTEMTAAEVNA
+399 LGVSFAEMTEAEVNA
-414 VKGLAAAGDFFTKPQ
+414 VKDLADAGDFFTKPQ

-457 TLPENLSTYYY
+457 TLPEKLSTYYY

-474 KITKDFVNDFIP
+474 KITDDFVNEFIP
-486 TVDGTTIGNS
+486 TVDGTTIGAS
-496 AAGYDNILDGL
+496 AKGYDTILDGL

-514 IDTVLVENFEAKGQ
+514 IDTVLVPSFNVNGKD
-528 TYNLR
+528 YDLR
-533 TGLGW
+533 KTGLGW
-538 ENGGLDKVVNNVLR
+538 EDGGLDKLVNNLLHA
-552 VARYAFSIAPE
+552 ARYAFSIAPE
-563 EIFDEYYSDAKLSPY
+563 EIFDEYYNDAKLSPY
-578 YNMMMNGTVKQ
+578 YNLMMNGTVKQ

-609 TEAKL
+609 TADKL
-614 CKTVGTDST
+614 CKTVGTDRT

-653 YADYSTKTILTGA
+653 YADYNTKTILTGA

-673 LDTALNIGMDFGM
+673 IDTALNIGMDFGM

-717 PTALVY
+717 PKALDY

-731 ESGKKIPA
+731 ENGKKIPA

-752 SSAKD
+752 STAKD
-757 WTWKFEKYIDCGA
+757 WTWSFEKYIDCGS

-776 YQDPWAKLNTIIL
+776 YQDPWAKLNTILL

-801 GVTTASNTWLENI
+801 GVTTASDTWLENI
-814 LRGKLVNG
+814 LRGKLVKG
-822 ISTLNLPLVA
+822 IADLDLPTVA

-846 VLTQVV
+846 VLTQAV

-857 LLNSVLY
+857 LINVVFY
-864 KLAGNYDIIPAEVK
+864 KLAGDYNVIISEIK
-878 TVDDLFNQDT
+878 TVDDVFNQAN
-888 LVKTLAG
+888 LKKMLAG
-895 TTTKSGSWYKHAS
+895 TIKGGGLNWSQESQGLI
-908 DGFIAKLKVIVTN
+908 GKLQYLVPN
-921 GLLDPL
+921 GLLVPAM
-927 LPIVGLFLGW
+927 PIVGMFLGW
-937 KSGAQDFNDPS
+937 KTGAQDFKDPS
-948 IYFVTSENDTYLHS
+948 IYFTTSGGDTYLHS
-962 AATNTLKIANKSS
+962 EATNTLKITNKAS
-975 GMLEKHRNSDA
+975 GMLEKHRNSN
-986 VDNPYVLTIN
+986 VLDNPYILTIN
-996 SIEVDEGVALSGSFP
+996 SIEVDEGVTVAGNFP
-1011 QTLNPGETIEMNVTV
+1011 QTLNPGETVEMNVTV
-1026 PAGKESVA
+1026 PANKESVA
-1034 TFKVNYS
+1034 TFKVKYS
-1041 IAGKDGKA
+1041 ITGKDGKA
-1049 IGSEQTKVI
+1049 IGTEQTKII
-1058 YARLTST
+1058 YARLTSE
-1065 WDEENNMVSNGK
+1065 WDEENALTDEKTDGYIITSK
-1077 EDNGIFSS
+1077 YKQF
-1085 QHKEYTFTK
+1085 TFTK

-1099 VTTLTGEAQNSSSKA
+1099 VTTLKAEAQNTFSSIVGATVKFD
-1114 KNFARIYADSSPAMS
+1114 KIYANSGTMVAPFAD
-1129 ENFMQYFESQTNRK
+1129 YFEVQTNRE
-1143 EAEWPEKI
+1143 EAEWPELI
-1151 DAYANKTNGTAS
+1151 PNKKNGVNGSAS
-1163 GKLYKAKAGITS
+1163 GLLYKAKAGVTS
-1175 ATEIPYGYYDGGQ
+1175 ATEIPYGYYDGGEV
-1188 IAVQY
+1188 AVHF
-1193 EWMKTI
+1193 
-1199 TIKGTAWAIWDYDF
+1199 GTKKKQDFATWAYDF
-1213 VYYNDYDI
+1213 IYYNDYDI

-1263 KTTMY
+1263 KMQTY
-1268 TDDIT
+1268 TDDG
-1273 IEDGGVMVH
+1273 DVMSQ
-1282 IPAAIAALD
+1282 IPGAIAALD
-1291 SAYEKLMKNPIVGDV
+1291 SAYEKLMKNPIVGDT
-1306 ADVNTISDAI
+1306 ADVNDISAAI
-1316 DAIAESKGYEIDYE
+1316 DAIAAAKGYEIDYE

-1366 ENLSQAVIEAIAANK
+1366 ENLSQAVIEAIAAAK

-1401 TKYNDALANFTAP
+1401 TKYNDALANFVAP
-1414 VYSTVQVEDT
+1414 VYSTVNVEDA
-1424 IARIKYYFG
+1424 IARINYYFG

-1448 NQEISIAEA
+1448 NQELSIAAAKGYKEA
-1457 QNYVQGDYSADSWA
+1457 DYSTDSWA

-1485 DVNARQSQ
+1485 DANARQSQ
-1493 IFDAKYELMKAQ
+1493 IFDAKYALMKAQ
-1505 NELLPKY
+1505 NDLLPKY

-1521 DGELATLI
+1521 DGELSALI
-1529 EQANTV
+1529 EQANTIV
-1535 VGHFNEYFK
+1535 NHSDLFT
-1544 VKDGVD
+1544 VKANVD

-1565 YNVTVDDVEYSG
+1565 YNVKVDGTDYTG

-1606 DKLQAALNNFVSSVT
+1606 NKLQAALNNFVSSVT
-1621 LDKNNSGVV
+1621 LDPTGSGVV
-1630 NQVTQD
+1630 NQVAQD
-1636 VRYIQGIVPGTVTT
+1636 VKYIQGITPGTVTT
-1650 AEAILNNVKASNPA
+1650 ADAILQNIKASNAA
-1664 AKLAVTPSKSNGFGT
+1664 AKLAVTPSKSNGYGT
-1679 GATVKVSVDN
+1679 GAMVKASID
-1689 IGVLSTYYVVVY
+1689 GVGVVATYYVVVY

-1710 DAFDAFAVDKNVN
+1710 DAFDAFAVDKSVN
-1723 SLAALDGVYAK
+1723 NIATLDGVYEK
-1734 AADADASGE
+1734 AADATATGG
-1743 ISVADLTPI
+1743 ISIEDLSLI
-1752 MSASVGNADVISQT
+1752 MSASVGNAVISQT

>member
-8 LSVILAILMIFSSL
+8 LSVILAVLMIFSSL

-34 KTVEDLEA
+34 KTVEDLTA
-42 LGAYSPYGSV
+42 LDAYNPYGSV
-52 TRLTTEERLSVLF
+52 TRLSTEERMSILF

-76 INMGTIDLSILG
+76 INKGVIDIKIG
-88 KIEIDLRSIN
+88 KIEINLTSIN
-98 ALCKTV
+98 ALCRTV
-104 DSVQTLVNKN
+104 DSVQKFVKDAKF
-114 SSLLWMAKVI
+114 LLWMVGVAK
-124 NYIDVSTWQ
+124 NIDVSTWQ
-133 SGMTR
+133 TGMTR
-138 ENTSQ
+138 EKNSQ
-143 FTIVS
+143 IEIVT
-148 ELFEFISANE
+148 ELLELLSANE
-158 LLVNRILVEGLQ
+158 PLVSAVLTQGLDL
-170 FGVANSFLPFDR
+170 GVANSFLPFDR
-182 EGISSLIQN
+182 KGMSALIKD
-191 LPSTIKTLIFPLM
+191 LPGTIKALIFPLM
-204 ARPDATASELSIFT
+204 ARRDATASEIGTFT
-218 NTAGNGGVLSV
+218 NTKGNGGVLTV
-229 LDKIIPELF
+229 LDSFVQTLF
-238 SKPMLWTSY
+238 TKPMLWTSY

-262 PTAAGQTS
+262 PTVAGQTL

-275 ENGGEQISQ
+275 ENGGEQIAQ
-284 YDYNFPVLLGSKDN
+284 YDYNFAPVMGSKSSA
-298 VGKWT
+298 GTWT

-348 VRDAINSGA
+348 VRDAIINGD
-357 LSFSVNGADSALGLL
+357 LTFSVNGADSVLGLI

-394 LLAGA
+394 LLAEA
-399 LGVSFTEMTAAEVNA
+399 LGVSFAEMTQQEIEA
-414 VKGLAAAGDFFTKPQ
+414 VANAGDFFTKPQ

-474 KITKDFVNDFIP
+474 KITDDFVNAFIP
-486 TVDGTTIGNS
+486 TVNGTSIGKS
-496 AAGYDNILDGL
+496 AAGYDSILDGL

-514 IDTVLVENFEAKGQ
+514 IDTVLVPSFEVNGKK
-528 TYNLR
+528 YDLR
-533 TGLGW
+533 AGLGW
-538 ENGGLDKVVNNVLR
+538 ENGGLDKVVDNVLR
-552 VARYAFSIAPE
+552 AARYAFSIAPE

-578 YNMMMNGTVKQ
+578 YNLMMNGTTKQ

-594 ACAGIKLLMPQAQLP
+594 ACAGIKLLMHQAQLP
-609 TEAKL
+609 SEAKL
-614 CKTVGTDST
+614 CETVGTDSA
-623 DDVSVLALGS
+623 DDVSVLALAA
-633 VVLRELCT
+633 VVVRELCT
-641 QFMPQYNFDALI
+641 QLMPAYNFDALI
-653 YADYSTKTILTGA
+653 YADYNTKTLLTGA
-666 DYDANYW
+666 KYNADYW
-673 LDTALNIGMDFGM
+673 IDTVLTMGVDLGM
-686 YYLRSLTDLGED
+686 YYLRNITDLGED
-698 DDAGYYSVMSNL
+698 SANGYYAVMNKL
-710 KAIPSNT
+710 GAVPSSD
-717 PTALVY
+717 ASSFKY
-723 KAGGTYVV
+723 KADSTYKDGV
-731 ESGKKIPA
+731 PT
-739 WQYKLDWVLDWGL
+739 WQYKVDWIIDWAL
-752 SSAKD
+752 TSSEEWA
-757 WTWKFEKYIDCGA
+757 WSFEKFVDCGS

-776 YQDPWAKLNTIIL
+776 YQDPWAKLNTVLL
-789 KILPLDQLLDGT
+789 KLLPLDQVFNASD
-801 GVTTASNTWLENI
+801 VTTASNTWLENV
-814 LRGKLVNG
+814 LRGKLVKG
-822 ISTLNLPLVA
+822 IADLNLPLVA
-832 SAFKIPNGLLRNAN
+832 SAFKIPDGILRNAN
-846 VLTQVV
+846 VLTQAV

-864 KLAGNYDIIPAEVK
+864 KLAGNYDIIPAAIN
-878 TVDDLFNQDT
+878 TVDDLFNQDN
-888 LVKTLAG
+888 LKTLIC
-895 TTTKSGSWYKHAS
+895 SLLS
-908 DGFIAKLKVIVTN
+908 KLYTIGQN
-921 GLLDPL
+921 GLLDPI
-927 LPIVGLFLGW
+927 LPIVGMFLGW
-937 KSGAQDFNDPS
+937 KTGAQDFKDPS
-948 IYFVTSENDTYLHS
+948 IYFTTSGNDTYLLS
-962 AATNTLKIANKSS
+962 TATNTLKIANKSS

-1034 TFKVNYS
+1034 TFKVHYS
-1041 IAGKDGKA
+1041 LTGKDGKT

-1065 WDEENNMVSNGK
+1065 PDQENNMVTNGK
-1077 EDNGIFSS
+1077 EDNGIISS
-1085 QHKEYTFTK
+1085 QHKEFTFTK

-1099 VTTLTGEAQNSSSKA
+1099 VTTLIGEVQNSGDE
-1114 KNFARIYADSSPAMS
+1114 KNFAQIYADTSKAEMG
-1129 ENFMQYFESQTNRK
+1129 ENFMQYFESQTDRE
-1143 EAEWPEKI
+1143 EAEWPAKI
-1151 DAYANKTNGTAS
+1151 DKYANKVNGIAS
-1163 GKLYKAKAGITS
+1163 GLLYKAKAGVTS

-1188 IAVQY
+1188 IAVRY
-1193 EWMKTI
+1193 EWK
-1199 TIKGTAWAIWDYDF
+1199 KYSRPKEAWAIWDYDF

-1263 KTTMY
+1263 KTISY
-1268 TDDIT
+1268 IDDLP
-1273 IEDGGVMVH
+1273 IEQGGVMVH
-1282 IPAAIAALD
+1282 IPAAIEALD
-1291 SAYEKLMKNPIVGDV
+1291 SAYEKLMKHPIVGDV

-1330 NYELYEFFAYDKAVK
+1330 NYELYEFFAYEKAIK

-1401 TKYNDALANFTAP
+1401 TNYTDALANFTAP

-1424 IARIKYYFG
+1424 IARINYYFN
-1433 FMDANMKTP
+1433 FMDAHMKTP

-1448 NQEISIAEA
+1448 NQEIAIAEA
-1457 QNYVQGDYSADSWA
+1457 QNYVQGEYSADSWA

-1485 DVNARQSQ
+1485 DAKALQSAV
-1493 IFDAKYELMKAQ
+1493 FDAKYELMKAQ
-1505 NELLPKY
+1505 NDLLPKY

-1521 DGELATLI
+1521 DGELSALI
-1529 EQANTV
+1529 EQANTI

-1565 YNVTVDDVEYSG
+1565 YNVNVDGTDYTG
-1577 ILYNHSAL
+1577 ILYNNSAL

-1591 RLNSNKEKA
+1591 RLNTNKEKA

-1679 GATVKVSVDN
+1679 GATVKVSVDG

-1734 AADADASGE
+1734 AADADASGT
-1743 ISVADLTPI
+1743 ITVADLTPI
-1752 MSASVGNADVISQT
+1752 MSASVGNANVISQT